1 MRQQPQVARACG
13 FGERDRRA
21 VDPPPVLELEV
32 DQQSASDVGDIE
44 ELNLSHYI
52 VHACLYSEDGV
63 TDVGTFLQQPRTA
76 ARRLV
81 GSLAATPAVAADEFG
96 HKGAYFTFAD
106 LSCREQGKFRIKFTL
121 VRIDGAT
128 SPMLASVLSEA
139 FRVFTPKDFPGMRQP
154 TPLTNALKIQGV
166 SIPAKK
172 GRTTTVPKQQSRAP
186 SDEEMKD

>member
-21 VDPPPVLELEV
+21 VDPPPVLELEAERPATGPV
-32 DQQSASDVGDIE
+32 TDIE
-44 ELNLSHYI
+44 EINLSHYI
-52 VHACLYSEDGV
+52 VHACLFHEDGL
-63 TDVGTFLQQPRTA
+63 TDVGTFIQPPKTS

-81 GSLAATPAVAADEFG
+81 GSLAATAAVAADEFG

-106 LSCREQGKFRIKFTL
+106 LSCREQGRYRIKFTL
-121 VRIDGAT
+121 VRVDNAT
-128 SPMLASVLSEA
+128 SPLLTSTMSDV
-139 FRVFTPKDFPGMRQP
+139 FRVYTPKDFPGMRQP

-172 GRTTTVPKQQSRAP
+172 GRNNTVPKQSRGQSE
-186 SDEEMKD
+186 EEMRD